1 MSRRPVFACGRLGA
15 LVLVAS
21 LTVAGWPGASGVRIA
36 MWRQRCSAR
45 PTRDGSHARMRAEIG
60 GCYDRF
66 VSRLRPTSALWTA
79 RRVREWTPSWS
90 NMSDRKRGEGQGH
103 G

>member
-60 GCYDRF
+60 GWRSLMTTLSPI
-66 VSRLRPTSALWTA
+66 VLRHSRLRCCGP
-79 RRVREWTPSWS
+79 
-90 NMSDRKRGEGQGH
+90 G
-103 G
+103 